1 MIYLDNAAT
10 TKPDPLFI
18 EAVNET
24 MREMWGNPSSS
35 HAWGQIAA
43 SRLQTARTM
52 AAKAIGARSD
62 QIIFT
67 SSGTEANQLALN
79 FVSNIYAS
87 KIEHP
92 SILAYP
98 YLYFSVD
105 EEGLIIEDIL
115 DYQLKDYQ
123 LKRYNG
129 KNNNSSTVCVQM
141 VNNETGVWQDVERL
155 AQIAHDNDT
164 LIHCDAVQA
173 FPHFRI
179 DVKELDVDTLSISGH
194 KFGCAPGVA
203 LLYAKDPDQV
213 YPLIMNSQEF
223 GLRGGTENL
232 PYIYGMACMMQK
244 VTEQDYDALEQ
255 RYIDFDECLVN
266 TFTRERLDFRFNG
279 VQVTYAI
286 RSVGF
291 NGVDGMQLAEA
302 LSGHGI
308 MVSTGSAC
316 SSGEHQ
322 ISPVLEAMHVPE
334 KYAKGTIRISFCPET
349 TMEEVQTAANAIA
362 ANVKLLGGKKR

>member
-24 MREMWGNPSSS
+24 MRKMWGNPSSS
-35 HAWGQIAA
+35 HAWGMKAA
-43 SRLQTARTM
+43 ARLQRSREM
-52 AAKAIGARSD
+52 AARAIGAKPE

-79 FVSNIYAS
+79 FVSDVFAS
-87 KIEHP
+87 DIEHP
-92 SILAYP
+92 SVSEMAHTL
-98 YLYFSVD
+98 LKVD
-105 EEGLIIEDIL
+105 DEGLLKESYVEEL
-115 DYQLKDYQ
+115 LHVSSSDYPTA
-123 LKRYNG
+123 RY
-129 KNNNSSTVCVQM
+129 VICAQM

-155 AQIAHDNDT
+155 ARIVHGHGVY
-164 LIHCDAVQA
+164 LHCDAVQA

-179 DVKELDVDTLSISGH
+179 DVKELDVDFLSISGH
-194 KFGCAPGVA
+194 KFGCAPGVG
-203 LLYAKDPDQV
+203 LLYAKDPEQV
-213 YPLIMNSQEF
+213 YPLITNSQEF

-255 RYIDFDECLVN
+255 RYIDFDECLLN

-302 LSGHGI
+302 LSEHGI

-334 KYAKGTIRISFCPET
+334 EYAKGTIRISFCPET
-349 TMEEVQTAANAIA
+349 TMEEVQLAANAIA
-362 ANVKLLGGKKR
+362 ANVRLLGGKLR

>member
-24 MREMWGNPSSS
+24 MRKMWGNPSSS
-35 HAWGQIAA
+35 HAWGEKAA
-43 SRLQTARTM
+43 ARLQKAREM
-52 AAKAIGARSD
+52 AARAIGAKPE

-79 FVSNIYAS
+79 FGCNIFAS

-92 SILAYP
+92 SILANP
-98 YLYFSVD
+98 YEDVLVD
-105 EEGLIIEDIL
+105 EEGLIWEDIL
-115 DYQLKDYQ
+115 ESQLEYA
-123 LKRYNG
+123 
-129 KNNNSSTVCVQM
+129 KNHCLPNIFCVQM
-141 VNNETGVWQDVERL
+141 VNSETGVWQDVERL
-155 AQIAHDNDT
+155 TRIIHDSNG
-164 LIHCDAVQA
+164 LVHCDAVQA

-179 DVKELDVDTLSISGH
+179 DVNELNVDTLSISGH
-194 KFGCAPGVA
+194 KFGCAPGVG
-203 LLYAKDPDQV
+203 LLYAKDPDQI
-213 YPLIMNSQEF
+213 YPLIVNSQEF

-255 RYIDFDECLVN
+255 RYIDFDECLLN
-266 TFTRERLDFRFNG
+266 TFTHERLDFRFNG

-302 LSGHGI
+302 LSEHGI

-334 KYAKGTIRISFCPET
+334 EYAKGTIRISFCPET
-349 TMEEVQTAANAIA
+349 TMEEVQLAANAIA
-362 ANVKLLGGKKR
+362 ANVRLLGGKLR

>member
-24 MREMWGNPSSS
+24 MRKMWGNPSSN
-35 HAWGQIAA
+35 HAWGEKAA
-43 SRLQTARTM
+43 ARLQRSREM
-52 AAKAIGARSD
+52 AARAIGAKPE

-79 FVSNIYAS
+79 LKDDIYAS
-87 KIEHP
+87 EIEHP

-98 YLYFSVD
+98 YLHFSVD

-115 DYQLKDYQ
+115 DYQLKYF
-123 LKRYNG
+123 KE
-129 KNNNSSTVCVQM
+129 KNDESSTVCIQM

-155 AQIAHDNDT
+155 ARIVHGHGVY
-164 LIHCDAVQA
+164 LHCDAVQA

-179 DVKELDVDTLSISGH
+179 DVKELDVDFLSISGH
-194 KFGCAPGVA
+194 KFGCAPGVG
-203 LLYAKDPDQV
+203 LLYAKDPEQV
-213 YPLIMNSQEF
+213 YPLIINSQEF

-255 RYIDFDECLVN
+255 RYIDFDECLLN

-302 LSGHGI
+302 LSEHGI

-334 KYAKGTIRISFCPET
+334 EYAKGTIRISFCPET
-349 TMEEVQTAANAIA
+349 TMEEVQLAANAIA
-362 ANVKLLGGKKR
+362 ANVRLLGGKLR